1 MPGRSEHEHVI
12 PPNNDYPLA
21 FFPEQSNHKRKHA
34 NLLDQWNRRPRNVD
48 RVRPLQPGPA
58 RRWWWGNRRW
68 HRGSSWRIGGG
79 RTRRWNRSLD
89 RWRGG
94 GGRRGAND
102 TVATIRTFYRLW
114 LPIIPLL
121 AQSVLNCRLS
131 SFHSV
136 DQRMN
141 CTLCRRGVLYISS
154 GNTPSVGHP
163 ANVCLV

>member
-1 MPGRSEHEHVI
+1 MRTSLISGIAALGMLTACDPYS
-12 PPNNDYPLA
+12 P
-21 FFPEQSNHKRKHA
+21 
-34 NLLDQWNRRPRNVD
+34 DQRAV
-48 RVRPLQPGPA
+48 
-58 RRWWWGNRRW
+58 
-68 HRGSSWRIGGG
+68 GGG
-79 RTRRWNRSLD
+79 AIGAGTGAAVGGLVGGTRRWNRSLD

-102 TVATIRTFYRLW
+102 TVATLRTFYRLW

-141 CTLCRRGVLYISS
+141 CTLCRRGCS
-154 GNTPSVGHP
+154 P
-163 ANVCLV
+163 